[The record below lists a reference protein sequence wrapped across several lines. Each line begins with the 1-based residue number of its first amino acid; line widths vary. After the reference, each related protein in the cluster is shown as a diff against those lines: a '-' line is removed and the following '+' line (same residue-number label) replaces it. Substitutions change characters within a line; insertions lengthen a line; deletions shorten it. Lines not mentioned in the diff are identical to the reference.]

1 MTRLA
6 GSKVIHFPTQTFI
19 FYPFDQQ
26 VDATISTGG
35 AAEAT
40 GLAVLLGAGW
50 FSAVA
55 LGARLVTRQ
64 GKWLW
69 IKILLGGNEMSR

>member
-1 MTRLA
+1 MWMPPSL
-6 GSKVIHFPTQTFI
+6 
-19 FYPFDQQ
+19 D
-26 VDATISTGG
+26 TGG

-64 GKWLW
+64 GKWRSKFCW
-69 IKILLGGNEMSR
+69 EEMRCLGDFGD

>member
-1 MTRLA
+1 MPPSL
-6 GSKVIHFPTQTFI
+6 
-19 FYPFDQQ
+19 D
-26 VDATISTGG
+26 TGG

-55 LGARLVTRQ
+55 LGARLVTARQ

-69 IKILLGGNEMSR
+69 IKILLGGNEMSW